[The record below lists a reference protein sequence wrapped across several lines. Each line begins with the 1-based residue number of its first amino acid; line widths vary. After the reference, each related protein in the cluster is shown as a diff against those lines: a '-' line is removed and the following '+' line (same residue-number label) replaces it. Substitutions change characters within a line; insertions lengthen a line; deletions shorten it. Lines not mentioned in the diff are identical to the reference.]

1 MDPVGGSEKK
11 IEPNKNNMDVDLDD
25 FDTQPVDD
33 EISPFGGKFSFLFII
48 NFFVSSLIRFFP
60 FLVCWFI
67 QSFLIFSCLNG
78 CKKMYYFYAFK
89 LSLLLAYFL
98 LPFYA

>member
-48 NFFVSSLIRFFP
+48 FFLYPV
-60 FLVCWFI
+60 
-67 QSFLIFSCLNG
+67 
-78 CKKMYYFYAFK
+78 
-89 LSLLLAYFL
+89 
-98 LPFYA
+98 